1 MRQMNRPPALG
12 PSLLECLEPRRLFDS
27 AFANINVSRL
37 GGNHAEGTIAIDPS
51 NASRLFAAS
60 NAPGVGLFTATSTDG
75 GITWTGQTV
84 FQNDPAP
91 GTGGLPAACC
101 DPSAAFDRFGN
112 LFLTYAHDSGE
123 GVEVALSTDGGQTW
137 TSAASFEGELDQPTV
152 TTGPDSVW
160 VTFQRN
166 GSVAAAGAALSGPGA
181 VGPFALHKVPG
192 GRGANFGDVA
202 VGSAGQVAVTYQQ
215 GRRIGVNIDPD
226 GLGPAP
232 FGRRVTAT
240 TTHVGGFDRIPAQ
253 TPRGIDSEAA
263 LAFDRSAGSGFT
275 GRLYLL
281 YTDEDPDGSNNTD
294 LMLRYSPDNGVTWG
308 APARVGSDLGLSS
321 QFLPRMAVDET
332 SGELAFSW
340 YDTRQDP
347 GPADTNGVPNDDAL
361 YYAARARP
369 AADGVLLG
377 ADAQVSQGASN
388 SDAADNSIDLG
399 DYTGLAFLGG
409 TVYPLWADNSN
420 STGDNPDGRL
430 HALDQYTARVR
441 ADSLPE
447 PTTLALGGLNGSA
460 QPALVPSRGGGT
472 KPLGGR
478 PDYRFKVNYFSPAGV
493 DAASIDGS
501 DVLVTGP
508 AGFSATALV
517 QSSRVGKG
525 GVRTVTY
532 SVAAPSGRWTAG
544 NNGTYT
550 LAVQAGQVLD
560 AAGAALPGGVIGSF
574 VVRTGLS

>member
-1 MRQMNRPPALG
+1 MNRPASGPA
-12 PSLLECLEPRRLFDS
+12 SLEGLEPRRLFDS
-27 AFANINVSRL
+27 AFPNINVTKAT
-37 GGNHAEGTIAIDPS
+37 GNHAEGTITVDPS
-51 NASRLFAAS
+51 NPLRLFAAC
-60 NAPGVGLFTATSTDG
+60 NAPGVGLFTSVSTDG
-75 GITWTGQTV
+75 GVTWTGKTV
-84 FQNDPAP
+84 FDTEPP
-91 GTGGLPAACC
+91 RGTPGLPAACC

-112 LFLTYAHDSGE
+112 LFLAYAHDQAE
-123 GVEVALSTDGGQTW
+123 GVEVALSSDGGQTW
-137 TSAASFEGELDQPTV
+137 TSAASFEGQLDQPTV

-166 GSVAAAGAALSGPGA
+166 GSVAAAGAPLSGPGA
-181 VGPFALHKVPG
+181 VGTFGLHKVPG
-192 GRGANFGDVA
+192 GRAANFGDVA
-202 VGSAGQVAVTYQQ
+202 IGAGGQVAVTYQQ
-215 GRRIGVNIDPD
+215 GRRIGVSVDPD

-232 FGRRVTAT
+232 FGKRVTAA
-240 TTHVGGFDRIPAQ
+240 TTHVGGFDGIPAQ
-253 TPRGIDSEAA
+253 TPRGIDAEAA

-281 YTDEDPDGSNNTD
+281 YTDENPDGSNNTD
-294 LMLRYSPDNGVTWG
+294 LVLRYSPDNGRTWS
-308 APARVGSDLGLSS
+308 APARVGSDPGLAG
-321 QFLPRMAVDET
+321 QFLPRMAADDT
-332 SGELAFSW
+332 TGELAFSW

-347 GPADTNGVPNDDAL
+347 GPADTNGKPDDDVL

-388 SDAADNSIDLG
+388 SEGADNSIDLG

-409 TVYPLWADNSN
+409 TLYPLWADNSN
-420 STGDNPDGRL
+420 STSDNPDGKL
-430 HALDQYTARVR
+430 HELDQYTARVP
-441 ADSLPE
+441 ADSLPQ
-447 PTTLALGGLNGSA
+447 PTTLALGGLAGST
-460 QPALVPSRGGGT
+460 QPALVQPKGGGGT

-493 DAASIDGS
+493 DAASVDGS

-508 AGFSATALV
+508 VGFSATAEVL
-517 QSSRVGKG
+517 SSRVGKG

-532 SVAAPSGRWTAG
+532 SVAAPAGRWTAG

-550 LAVQAGQVLD
+550 LAVQSGQVLD
-560 AAGAALPGGVIGSF
+560 AAGAALPGGVVGSF